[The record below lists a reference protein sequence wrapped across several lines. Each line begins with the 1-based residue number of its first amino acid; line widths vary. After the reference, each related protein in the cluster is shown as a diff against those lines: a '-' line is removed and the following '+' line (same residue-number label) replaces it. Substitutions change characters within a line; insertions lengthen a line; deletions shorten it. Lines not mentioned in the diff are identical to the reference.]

1 MALQNALFRNT
12 PFSKLELQFPLPC
25 KQVNLIFDWLQ
36 LLRIG
41 LVNMKTKAVLFII
54 KGISWVMLE
63 LGNALGFLIGPLL
76 VPNPPETTNIWKNQ
90 TNTIS
95 NRSFSKHP
103 KVDTMT
109 MREDIMLLMY
119 SRKPLQFCS
128 STKHQREN
136 QL

>member
-1 MALQNALFRNT
+1 
-12 PFSKLELQFPLPC
+12 
-25 KQVNLIFDWLQ
+25 
-36 LLRIG
+36 
-41 LVNMKTKAVLFII
+41 
-54 KGISWVMLE
+54 MLE

-103 KVDTMT
+103 EVDTMT

-119 SRKPLQFCS
+119 SRKPFTILLFIYQALEGKLALNIFLEIPTYYIQLQS
-128 STKHQREN
+128 EKQD
-136 QL
+136 

>member
-1 MALQNALFRNT
+1 
-12 PFSKLELQFPLPC
+12 
-25 KQVNLIFDWLQ
+25 
-36 LLRIG
+36 
-41 LVNMKTKAVLFII
+41 MKTKAVLFII

-95 NRSFSKHP
+95 TRSFSKHP
-103 KVDTMT
+103 EVDAIA

-119 SRKPLQFCS
+119 SRKPLQFYL
-128 STKHQREN
+128 STKY
-136 QL
+136 